1 VTSVV
6 AGGVVYCHSLSP
18 PLVETS
24 RGTVISLC
32 DAGLVSEIVTTKCCY
47 TRAVLSR
54 VRNEMNIRAG
64 SAEVGAVL

>member
-1 VTSVV
+1 
-6 AGGVVYCHSLSP
+6 
-18 PLVETS
+18 
-24 RGTVISLC
+24 
-32 DAGLVSEIVTTKCCY
+32 VSEIVTTKCCY